1 MRVDGLIVSR
11 GTIVRHGPSSLS
23 AATIDHV
30 HSTATLPFAITQGD
44 GLLQPGKEVCSGMN
58 GPSGEALV
66 WIVLPPAIAATLSS
80 GDDSSGG
87 AGGACGVG
95 HGGTGVPLGEPRPMW
110 KMAQMP
116 DGIRTVCGLWPSAGS
131 TPTFRV

>member
-11 GTIVRHGPSSLS
+11 GTIVRHGPSSWS

-66 WIVLPPAIAATLSS
+66 WIVLPSAIAATLSC
-80 GDDSSGG
+80 GEDSS
-87 AGGACGVG
+87 ACLVQVVQSRLSRRQAF
-95 HGGTGVPLGEPRPMW
+95 VPPE
-110 KMAQMP
+110 K
-116 DGIRTVCGLWPSAGS
+116 S
-131 TPTFRV
+131 